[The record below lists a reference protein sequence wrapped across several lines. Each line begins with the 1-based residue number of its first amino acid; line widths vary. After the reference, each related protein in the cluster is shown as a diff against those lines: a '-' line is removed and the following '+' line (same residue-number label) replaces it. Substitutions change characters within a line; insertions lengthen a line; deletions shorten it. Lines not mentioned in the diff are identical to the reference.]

1 VEFLHIIDLYNRR
14 DKRKGEQAW
23 KAFERSILPML
34 NNSVHRIDY
43 KSKLLALAQ
52 KYGVADSTQEELIR
66 QPQFYNEGMGFF
78 FSVYNEVYKSFGKML
93 FAYSLRQTRVND
105 VELFMAYHKEQ
116 YGYYYNF
123 RKVAKNE
130 LMEYK
135 DIIGEVQYEKAMGWI
150 KAQQDAFNASG
161 ETSCDF
167 CK

>member
-1 VEFLHIIDLYNRR
+1 MLAVEFLHIIDLYNRR
-14 DKRKGEQAW
+14 DEGKGEQAW

-52 KYGVADSTQEELIR
+52 KYGVAESTQEELIR

-161 ETSCDF
+161 D
-167 CK
+167 KL